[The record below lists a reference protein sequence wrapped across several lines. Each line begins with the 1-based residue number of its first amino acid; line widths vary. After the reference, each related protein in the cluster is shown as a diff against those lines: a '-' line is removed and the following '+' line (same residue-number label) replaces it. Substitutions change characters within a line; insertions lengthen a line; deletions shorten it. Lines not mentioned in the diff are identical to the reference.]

1 MLVCLQ
7 KRIGHKPC
15 ESGDDFKLFIKSVKG
30 RGEKTNPYTQIN
42 LEIISVIYSWVLIYG

>member
-1 MLVCLQ
+1 MLCLQ

-30 RGEKTNPYTQIN
+30 RGEKKTNPI
-42 LEIISVIYSWVLIYG
+42 LKLI